1 MNHQQCLQKAAS
13 VPNVPPVFGHISE
26 RSVCLSAPSLHI
38 YFRGSPLEDEARL
51 PLYFCGQKP
60 LRSRLMEQK
69 HLYKDTCG
77 LVGICVKK
85 KIFLKHF
92 CNGTDVTAQII
103 SHMGTLEYLFSL
115 SLSFLSLSVS
125 LSVR

>member
-1 MNHQQCLQKAAS
+1 MSRLSLVTFQNGQ
-13 VPNVPPVFGHISE
+13 
-26 RSVCLSAPSLHI
+26 SVCLPLTCTF
-38 YFRGSPLEDEARL
+38 YFRGSPLEDEAGL

-77 LVGICVKK
+77 LVGICAKEKK
-85 KIFLKHF
+85 KKSFKKHF

-103 SHMGTLEYLFSL
+103 PTWAL
-115 SLSFLSLSVS
+115 
-125 LSVR
+125 